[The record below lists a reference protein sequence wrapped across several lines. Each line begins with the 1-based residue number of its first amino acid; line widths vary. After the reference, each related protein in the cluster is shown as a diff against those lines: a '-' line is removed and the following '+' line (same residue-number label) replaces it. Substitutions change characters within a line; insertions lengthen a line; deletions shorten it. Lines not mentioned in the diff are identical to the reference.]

1 MLLEKLSREAHL
13 WVVKPESIQNKMILD
28 VCMDSLSDE
37 EHKKY
42 RRFRFAED
50 RHRYLVSHALVRNV
64 LSKYAEISPGAWV
77 FSQSDHG
84 RPEVA
89 NPGLSALRFNLSHTR
104 GLVACIVTSSCD
116 CGIDVE
122 RAHVRHNPIGVAKRM
137 FSNLEFEHMQK
148 LSGREQ
154 LDYFFTRWTLREAYT
169 KARGIGITFPTHKLN
184 FNIKSTGEVN
194 IEFQADIQDK
204 NEDWQLELLP
214 LTEEHIA
221 AAAIRRLDQTN
232 KTIIRHD
239 MKDDLNSY
247 ECSNGLF

>member
-1 MLLEKLSREAHL
+1 MLLERLGREAHL
-13 WVVKPESIQNKMILD
+13 WIARPESIQNKRVID
-28 VCMDSLSDE
+28 ACMDSLSVQE
-37 EHKKY
+37 REKY

-64 LSKYAEISPGAWV
+64 LSKYAQVPPGEWV
-77 FSQSDHG
+77 FSHSDHG

-89 NPGLSALRFNLSHTR
+89 NTGLSSMRFNLSHTK

-122 RAHVRHNPIGVAKRM
+122 RVHVRHNPIDVAKRM
-137 FSNLEFEHMQK
+137 FSKPEFEYMQQ

-154 LDYFFTRWTLREAYT
+154 LEYFFTRWTLREAYT
-169 KARGIGITFPTHKLN
+169 KARGIGISFPTYKLN

-194 IEFQADIQDK
+194 IGFQPEIQDK
-204 NEDWQLELLP
+204 NEDWQLEILP

-221 AAAIRRLDQTN
+221 AAAIRRLDHN
-232 KTIIRHD
+232 IKKIVRHD
-239 MKDDLNSY
+239 MKDDLSSY
-247 ECSNGLF
+247 IIRN

>member
-13 WVVKPESIQNKMILD
+13 WTVRPESIQNKMILAAS
-28 VCMDSLSDE
+28 MDSLSILE
-37 EHKKY
+37 REKY

-64 LSKYAEISPGAWV
+64 LSKYAEILPGEWV
-77 FSQSDHG
+77 FSQTDRG

-89 NPGLSALRFNLSHTR
+89 NPGLSAMRFNLSHTR
-104 GLVACIVTSSCD
+104 GYVACIVTSSCD

-122 RAHVRHNPIGVAKRM
+122 RVHVRHNPIDVAKRM
-137 FSNLEFEHMQK
+137 FSKPEFEHMQQ

-169 KARGIGITFPTHKLN
+169 KARGIGITFPTQKLN
-184 FNIKSTGEVN
+184 FEIKSTGEVN
-194 IEFQADIQDK
+194 IEFQADMQDE
-204 NEDWQLELLP
+204 NEDWQLEILP

-221 AAAIRRLDQTN
+221 AAAIRRLDHDN
-232 KTIIRHD
+232 KKIVRHN
-239 MKDDLNSY
+239 MKDDLSSY
-247 ECSNGLF
+247 IICN